1 MSSAAFANLG
11 QPAGAI
17 FDDVPQRAYHLT
29 DAAMLR
35 AAYGPAAVPTVDPSD
50 EDYTWTEQ
58 AAPAGV
64 YIVPADDGARAPFVT
79 RDDLNEMRL
88 AELDAGLRALQVD
101 VRQLQTLVHRLMNV
115 GEEPDAEDSRA

>member
-1 MSSAAFANLG
+1 MSSAAFANAG
-11 QPAGAI
+11 QPRGAL
-17 FDDVPQRAYHLT
+17 FDDVPQRPYHLT

-35 AAYGPAAVPTVDPSD
+35 AAYGPAAVPTIDPSD

-58 AAPAGV
+58 AAPAGLAEAK
-64 YIVPADDGARAPFVT
+64 PAEIDR
-79 RDDLNEMRL
+79 RL
-88 AELDAGLRALQVD
+88 AELDAGLLVLQAD

>member
-1 MSSAAFANLG
+1 MSSPAFVNAG
-11 QPAGAI
+11 QPHGAL
-17 FDDVPQRAYHLT
+17 FDDAPRPYHVRDT
-29 DAAMLR
+29 AILR
-35 AAYGPAAVPTVDPSD
+35 AAYGPAAVPMADPSD

-58 AAPAGV
+58 AAPAEV
-64 YIVPADDGARAPFVT
+64 YIVPADDGARSPFLS

-101 VRQLQTLVHRLMNV
+101 VRHLQEIVHRLMNV